1 MNAMRA
7 FFAKFQKDERGVTAI
22 EYGLIAIA
30 MAAALTAVFGG
41 TNSISSKLKE
51 GFSSISTQ
59 MDSMTKH
66 SNAVEDGD
74 EGKGK
79 GKVNIGGL

>member
-30 MAAALTAVFGG
+30 MAAALTSVFAGD
-41 TNSISSKLKE
+41 NSISSKLKV
-51 GFSSISTQ
+51 GFDTISNQ
-59 MDSMTKH
+59 MDTMTQH
-66 SNAVEDGD
+66 SKAANG
-74 EGKGK
+74 EGKGH
-79 GKVNIGGL
+79 IGG

>member
-30 MAAALTAVFGG
+30 MAAALTAVFSGE
-41 TNSISSKLKE
+41 NSISSKLQG
-51 GFSSISTQ
+51 GFKTISANITTATQVSGAASSQ
-59 MDSMTKH
+59 D
-66 SNAVEDGD
+66 
-74 EGKGK
+74 
-79 GKVNIGGL
+79 